1 MEWGTD
7 WGPQDCDGGLLAP
20 HTEGDE
26 MKQTESVATKTVL
39 KITVPHPSDNSFVQV
54 SVIDEHDERYVIIE
68 DPNDDSW
75 VFPITSK
82 DHWPLISFAIT
93 TALKLCKN

>member
-1 MEWGTD
+1 
-7 WGPQDCDGGLLAP
+7 
-20 HTEGDE
+20 
-26 MKQTESVATKTVL
+26 MKTTESVATKTVL
-39 KITVPHPSDNSFVQV
+39 KITVPHPSHNSSVHV
-54 SVIDEHDERYVIIE
+54 SVIDEYNERYVIVE
-68 DPNDDSW
+68 DPDDASW